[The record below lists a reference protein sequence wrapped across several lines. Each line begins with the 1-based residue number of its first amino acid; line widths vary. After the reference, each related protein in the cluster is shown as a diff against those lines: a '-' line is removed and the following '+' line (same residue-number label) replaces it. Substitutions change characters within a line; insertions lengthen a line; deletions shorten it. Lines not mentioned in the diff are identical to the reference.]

1 GTSLLE
7 IFRKIA
13 IGVPGTAMPEFAEDI
28 SDEDRWAVAAYV
40 GAMQYGGSATAA
52 TFAAVRRQVDSALA
66 MRSDKL
72 AFDAYLTFE
81 QVETEVR
88 ARNAGL
94 ASDLESAFA
103 WLRVRATRADAN
115 EKHVIRE
122 RLLA

>member
-1 GTSLLE
+1 MAETSMLE
-7 IFRKIA
+7 IFRKMA

-52 TFAAVRRQVDSALA
+52 TFAAVRRQVDSALVTG
-66 MRSDKL
+66 SDKV

-88 ARNAGL
+88 ARNPGL
-94 ASDLESAFA
+94 ATDLEAAFA
-103 WLRVRATRADAN
+103 WLRNRAARADVA
-115 EKHVIRE
+115 E
-122 RLLA
+122 RH